1 MGDEI
6 TIVLDHTPFYAE
18 AGGQVGDTGYL
29 IASGENVTN
38 ALKIEITDT
47 KKNPMGVY
55 LHTGKV
61 LEGEVSVWQPL
72 WATYDNTRRKDTER
86 NHTATHLLQAALR
99 QVLGG
104 HVHQKGSLVN
114 SSGLRFDFTHSQ
126 PVSHDEL
133 RQVEEL
139 VNAQILKNVDVCVT
153 PDVPIDEARKRG
165 AMALF
170 GEKYGNLVRTVEIPD
185 FSLELCGGTHL
196 RNTSEVGL
204 LKITRETGVSSGVRR
219 VEAITGNAVYNYL
232 REQEQKLAQLAT
244 LLKSNPNDVLTAAER
259 LVQQKQELEKQN
271 RQLKSG
277 ETAQTE
283 LAPQDVSG
291 VPVVIHRMDNA
302 DGETIA
308 NLADKTAQKLG
319 SAVVV
324 IGSVHDGKAAFTA
337 KVTKDLNAKGLHA
350 GNLVREVAKIA
361 GGGGGGR
368 PDFAQ
373 AGGRDPGKLQ
383 DALDAVPGLV
393 QAQLK

>member
-1 MGDEI
+1 M
-6 TIVLDHTPFYAE
+6 
-18 AGGQVGDTGYL
+18 
-29 IASGENVTN
+29 
-38 ALKIEITDT
+38 
-47 KKNPMGVY
+47 
-55 LHTGKV
+55 
-61 LEGEVSVWQPL
+61 LEGEVAVGQTVQ
-72 WATYDNTRRKDTER
+72 ATVDNSRRRDTER

-114 SSGLRFDFTHSQ
+114 AAGLRFDFTHSQ
-126 PVSHDEL
+126 PLTAEEL

-139 VNAQILKNVDVCVT
+139 VNAQILKNTEVRIQT
-153 PDVPIDEARKRG
+153 DVPIDEARSRG

-170 GEKYGNLVRTVEIPD
+170 GEKYGDRVRTVEIPD

-204 LKITRETGVSSGVRR
+204 FKITRETGASSGVRR
-219 VEAITGNAVYNYL
+219 IEAITGNGVYNYL
-232 REQEQKLAQLAT
+232 REQEQKLAQLAV
-244 LLKSNPNDVLTAAER
+244 LLKSNPNDLVTAAER
-259 LVQQKQELEKQN
+259 LVQQRQELEKQN

-277 ETAQTE
+277 ESAQTE
-283 LAPQDVSG
+283 LTPQDVG
-291 VPVVIHRMDNA
+291 GIAVVIHRMDNA
-302 DGETIA
+302 DAETIA
-308 NLADKTAQKLG
+308 NLADRTAQKLG

-324 IGSVHDGKAAFTA
+324 IGGINDGKAAFTA
-337 KVTKDLNAKGLHA
+337 KVTKDLNGRGIHA

-383 DALDAVPGLV
+383 DALDAVPDLIKT
-393 QAQLK
+393 QLK